1 MGRLFLCYLEGRVY
15 SCKMCK
21 SHLAKVDELVSK
33 VSAARPC
40 PAPRPPSFSPPPPA
54 HVRRCG
60 VEPQLLHIRCVTH
73 S

>member
-40 PAPRPPSFSPPPPA
+40 PAPRPPRMFVAVAWSRSFSISDA
-54 HVRRCG
+54 
-60 VEPQLLHIRCVTH
+60 
-73 S
+73 